1 MDTLPEELLRLIM
14 VEYLALPAHT
24 AHTAQRAQRAQTAQT
39 AQRAQTVS
47 LSTLSRRFAHV
58 CMVNKDLRK
67 ILMDTYT
74 PRQVSVTLTFDELAH
89 LNRYLSTLE
98 DPRRALPGPSS
109 ARRLFDTWV
118 GGMDLVGEAHVHR
131 SMKIFTTALEEFC
144 TVVPNALK
152 RLHITAPDH
161 WRDMEFDCEVLA
173 ELHGLEE
180 LRVDK
185 FGDLFGMR
193 YLPPSIRRLEVG
205 YGGVFEVDVLS
216 SHGISILNLPPHLE
230 LEYLRVT
237 KRGTVG
243 VVLRQLIG
251 QAETVDIDCKYLLVG
266 VTVEDPDNAIVS
278 MFRSPFLV
286 GRYVPPHV
294 RWFALIHAY
303 MHTCMYVC
311 LPGVMGPLVLSLC
324 LYNHRSPPPFATMHH
339 AGPERLGYD

>member
-24 AHTAQRAQRAQTAQT
+24 AQTAHTAHTAQT
-39 AQRAQTVS
+39 AQMAQTVS

-161 WRDMEFDCEVLA
+161 WRDIEFDCEVLA

-294 RWFALIHAY
+294 RVGLLAY